1 MKKLDLIDKIE
12 KNARVFPKG
21 GISGK
26 KFVNGIAEAGKAGY
40 GHLQSAMNHLGA
52 AATDG
57 NGNKI
62 YTAGN
67 RIGNAARGAY
77 NKVIG
82 NRLGI
87 TMDADKSLTNGDIAQ
102 KQITGLARGLGGAWR
117 SFRGT
122 DARGKITD
130 AIVGSGQRQED
141 YASGPSGPGY
151 GGGRR

>member
-1 MKKLDLIDKIE
+1 MVKKLDLIDKIE
-12 KNARVFPKG
+12 KNAKAGF
-21 GISGK
+21 SGT
-26 KFVNGIAEAGKAGY
+26 KFVNGIAGAGKAGY
-40 GHLQSAMNHLGA
+40 KHLQSAMNHLGT

-57 NGNKI
+57 SGNKV

-67 RIGNAARGAY
+67 RIGNTVRGAY

-87 TMDADKSLTNGDIAQ
+87 ALDADKSLTNGDIAQ

-122 DARGKITD
+122 DARSKITD
-130 AIVGSGQRQED
+130 EILGKGKKQED
-141 YASGPSGPGY
+141 YASVPSVPGN
-151 GGGRR
+151 GGVQW

>member
-12 KNARVFPKG
+12 KNAKAGF
-21 GISGK
+21 SGTR
-26 KFVNGIAEAGKAGY
+26 FVNGVAGAGKAGY
-40 GHLQSAMNHLGA
+40 KHLQSAMNHLGT
-52 AATDG
+52 AATDDG
-57 NGNKI
+57 GNKV
-62 YTAGN
+62 YTAGQ
-67 RIGNAARGAY
+67 RIGNAAKGAY

-82 NRLGI
+82 NRLGM

-122 DARGKITD
+122 DARGKMTD
-130 AIVGSGQRQED
+130 AIVGNGQKQED

-151 GGGRR
+151 GGGR